1 MVKRATVVKLRDA
14 IMILG
19 GIQQMKKVKL
29 GLVAIMSAAVF
40 SGCSIMDMIAP
51 QAKGVVMYG
60 DETGVQKTMDQYKD
74 KIESQNKFEAKLGTV
89 NEKKVLIMNKT
100 TAEKMVKENML
111 KKVVKEDVE
120 PIKALPAISDEAG
133 ILFAK
138 EEQKDVVMNGKKMKY
153 EGNVVIGDARKY
165 TDMYAVVSDTEYA
178 KISEPVKT
186 IGLAAFK
193 ENPKEKIFPDIKRG
207 SNVEEV
213 HMVEV
218 K

>member
-1 MVKRATVVKLRDA
+1 
-14 IMILG
+14 
-19 GIQQMKKVKL
+19 MKNVKL
-29 GLVAIMSAAVF
+29 GIVAIMSAVVF

-51 QAKGVVMYG
+51 QATGVVMYG
-60 DETGVQKTMDQYKD
+60 DETGVQQTMDQYKD

-89 NEKKVLIMNKT
+89 NGKKVLIMNKT

-133 ILFAK
+133 IVFAN
-138 EEQKDVVMNGKKMKY
+138 EEQKDVVIDGKKMKY

-165 TDMYAVVSDTEYA
+165 TDMYAVVSDAEYA

-186 IGLAAFK
+186 IGLASFK
-193 ENPKEKIFPDIKRG
+193 ENPKEKIFLDIKRD
-207 SNVEEV
+207 SKVEEA

>member
-19 GIQQMKKVKL
+19 GIQMKKVKL

-74 KIESQNKFEAKLGTV
+74 KIESKSKFEAKLGTV

-120 PIKALPAISDEAG
+120 PIKALPSVSDEVG
-133 ILFAK
+133 IVFAK
-138 EEQKDVVMNGKKMKY
+138 EEQKDVVIDGKKMKY

-165 TDMYAVVSDTEYA
+165 TDMYAVVSDAEYT
-178 KISEPVKT
+178 KINEPVKT

>member
-1 MVKRATVVKLRDA
+1 LVKRATVVKLRDA

-19 GIQQMKKVKL
+19 GIQMKKIKL

-74 KIESQNKFEAKLGTV
+74 KIESQSKFEAKLGTV

-100 TAEKMVKENML
+100 TAEKMIKESML

-138 EEQKDVVMNGKKMKY
+138 EEEKDVVIDGKRMKY

-165 TDMYAVVSDTEYA
+165 TDMYAVVSDAEYA
-178 KISEPVKT
+178 KINEPVKT

>member
-19 GIQQMKKVKL
+19 GIQMKKVKL

-74 KIESQNKFEAKLGTV
+74 KIESQSKFEAKLGTV

-120 PIKALPAISDEAG
+120 PIKALPSVSDEVG
-133 ILFAK
+133 IVFAK
-138 EEQKDVVMNGKKMKY
+138 EEQKDVVIDGKKMKY

-165 TDMYAVVSDTEYA
+165 TDMYAVVSNAEYT
-178 KISEPVKT
+178 KINEPVKT

>member
-1 MVKRATVVKLRDA
+1 MVKRATVVKLKDA

-19 GIQQMKKVKL
+19 GIQMKKVKL

-74 KIESQNKFEAKLGTV
+74 KIESQSKFEAKLGTV

-120 PIKALPAISDEAG
+120 PIKALPSVSDEVG
-133 ILFAK
+133 IIFAK
-138 EEQKDVVMNGKKMKY
+138 EEQKDVVINGKKMKY

-165 TDMYAVVSDTEYA
+165 TDMYAVISDAEYT
-178 KISEPVKT
+178 KINEPVKT

-207 SNVEEV
+207 SNVDEV

>member
-1 MVKRATVVKLRDA
+1 
-14 IMILG
+14 MILG
-19 GIQQMKKVKL
+19 GIQMKKVKL

-40 SGCSIMDMIAP
+40 SGCSIMDMVAP

-74 KIESQNKFEAKLGTV
+74 KIESQNKLEAKLGTV
-89 NEKKVLIMNKT
+89 NENKVLIMNKT

-178 KISEPVKT
+178 KINEPVKT
-186 IGLAAFK
+186 IGLVAFK

>member
-1 MVKRATVVKLRDA
+1 
-14 IMILG
+14 
-19 GIQQMKKVKL
+19 MKKVKL

-60 DETGVQKTMDQYKD
+60 DEPGVQKTMDQYKD
-74 KIESQNKFEAKLGTV
+74 KIESQSKFEAKLGTV

-138 EEQKDVVMNGKKMKY
+138 EEQKDVVIDGKKMKY

-165 TDMYAVVSDTEYA
+165 TDMYAVVSDAEYT
-178 KISEPVKT
+178 KINEPVKT

>member
-19 GIQQMKKVKL
+19 GIQMKKVKL

-40 SGCSIMDMIAP
+40 SGCSIMDMVAP

-89 NEKKVLIMNKT
+89 NENKVLIMNKT

-178 KISEPVKT
+178 KINEPVKT
-186 IGLAAFK
+186 IGLVAFK

>member
-1 MVKRATVVKLRDA
+1 
-14 IMILG
+14 
-19 GIQQMKKVKL
+19 MKKVKL

-40 SGCSIMDMIAP
+40 SGCSIMDMVAP

-74 KIESQNKFEAKLGTV
+74 KIESQNKLEAKLGTV
-89 NEKKVLIMNKT
+89 NENKVLIMNKT

-178 KISEPVKT
+178 KINEPVKT
-186 IGLAAFK
+186 IGLVAFK

>member
-1 MVKRATVVKLRDA
+1 MVKRAAIVKLRDA
-14 IMILG
+14 IMLLG
-19 GIQQMKKVKL
+19 GIHMKKFKL
-29 GLVAIMSAAVF
+29 GIVAIMSAAVF

-74 KIESQNKFEAKLGTV
+74 KIESKNTFEAKLGTV

-100 TAEKMVKENML
+100 TAEKMIKENML

-133 ILFAK
+133 IVFAK
-138 EEQKDVVMNGKKMKY
+138 EEQKDVVIDGKKMKY

-165 TDMYAVVSDTEYA
+165 TDMYVVVSDTEYV
-178 KISEPVKT
+178 KINEPVKT

-193 ENPKEKIFPDIKRG
+193 ENPKEKIFPDIKKG
-207 SNVEEV
+207 SNVEEA